1 MTTKP
6 GARDT
11 VPGAAAVVTAA
22 STITVP
28 LAAGEA
34 AEEEAVG
41 EASAREW
48 G

>member
-1 MTTKP
+1 MTTEP
-6 GARDT
+6 GVRDT
-11 VPGAAAVVTAA
+11 VPGAAAMVTAT

-41 EASAREW
+41 EASAR
-48 G
+48 GRG